1 MHVINQLYEPF
12 ILPHLEYCAPII
24 IGITESLSDKLG
36 DESYYIL
43 RTLLGL
49 PKSTLHDSIL
59 RLINTC
65 TLEQRFF
72 HVLILLF

>member
-36 DESYYIL
+36 DASYYIL

-49 PKSTLHDSIL
+49 PKSTSYNGVL
-59 RLINTC
+59 RLINTR
-65 TLEQRFF
+65 TLE
-72 HVLILLF
+72 